1 MPAEPVP
8 GAFPLHHPSD
18 GPSPP
23 TGEENGPIGW
33 ISQALASV
41 RRGEA
46 LAMVS
51 IVGAQGSTPRE
62 LGARMLVWPDRFT
75 GTIGGGSLE
84 RQGLDQ
90 ARRLLTH
97 HDRRHALQDC
107 PLGPLLG
114 QCCGGHVRL
123 LVERVDAQ
131 SLGWLEPAAA
141 VRTAF
146 ALTAKFEAGRM
157 RRRVGGPGPHG
168 SDGPRTPIAEVR
180 CLSETIRPALPRLVI
195 FGAGHVAQ
203 AVARAF
209 QPLPFHLDWL
219 ASREDLR
226 PEASG
231 ASADILTE
239 DDLEDAVDAAP
250 ADTLFAIFT
259 HSHDLDYRL
268 TRAALRRGDFRYLG
282 LIGSQTKRA
291 RFERRLRDDGI
302 AEAALARLT
311 CPIGIAGLKSKAPAV
326 IAVSLAAELL
336 KLTEDGAA

>member
-1 MPAEPVP
+1 MAE
-8 GAFPLHHPSD
+8 
-18 GPSPP
+18 
-23 TGEENGPIGW
+23 W
-33 ISQALASV
+33 IAEALAAV
-41 RRGEA
+41 RRGEP

-51 IVGAQGSTPRE
+51 VVGAQGSTPRE

-90 ARRLLTH
+90 ARRLLAQGG
-97 HDRRHALQDC
+97 RRHALQDY

-123 LVERVDAQ
+123 LVERVDAA
-131 SLGWLEPAAA
+131 SLDWLEPAAA
-141 VRTAF
+141 ARTSF

-168 SDGPRTPIAEVR
+168 SDGPKIPIAEVR

-209 QPLPFHLDWL
+209 APLPFHLDWL

-231 ASADILTE
+231 TRATILTE
-239 DDLEDAVDAAP
+239 DELEEAVEAAP
-250 ADTLFAIFT
+250 DGTRVAIFS
-259 HSHDLDYRL
+259 HSD
-268 TRAALRRGDFRYLG
+268 
-282 LIGSQTKRA
+282 
-291 RFERRLRDDGI
+291 
-302 AEAALARLT
+302 
-311 CPIGIAGLKSKAPAV
+311 
-326 IAVSLAAELL
+326 
-336 KLTEDGAA
+336 